1 MLLSNCSNNGNVSF
15 RESEQEFVRLG
26 KLLPATVYYFRIL
39 AKTIAGAGPY
49 TKEYRII
56 TSSGEIL

>member
-15 RESEQEFVRLG
+15 RESEQESVRLE

-56 TSSGEIL
+56 TNSGEIL